1 MAKNSDRNAV
11 FTSRTI
17 VVALRSLEQTLGR
30 ATIDAIIYDLEI
42 YGLPLV
48 NEHVKYSLAEIK
60 VAVEKIFGEAAPL
73 FLERLLR
80 ALNAATE

>member
-1 MAKNSDRNAV
+1 MAENSDRNAV

-17 VVALRSLEQTLGR
+17 IVALQSLEPTLGR

-60 VAVEKIFGEAAPL
+60 IAIEKIFGDAAPL
-73 FLERLLR
+73 FLDRLIR